1 MMIRLLKLLILLKK
15 LSKEAVQ
22 MMSGKSKKT
31 PMRLNPTLLRTQA
44 AISNL
49 KINKNPLKR
58 NKNRSLLLLH
68 L

>member
-15 LSKEAVQ
+15 LSKEVVQ

-31 PMRLNPTLLRTQA
+31 PMRLKLTLLRTQA

>member
-1 MMIRLLKLLILLKK
+1 MIRLLKLLILLKK

-31 PMRLNPTLLRTQA
+31 PMRLKLTLLRTQA

-58 NKNRSLLLLH
+58 NKNRNLLLLH